1 VAVGKYAR
9 APLRGRSSARAAIN
23 YILGEE
29 LTLKTTHAFARDNPL
44 TVEQRGELRSV
55 KDEARMRPDLGAKE
69 PWRPVNGELT
79 GRPSMV
85 WSRGIVS
92 IATAAEEMEA
102 LYRTNPRVRDPVRH
116 CIIGISPEESGRLSD
131 EQLIAFANRVV
142 DDAGWTGHAAVF
154 AVHRDEPHAHV
165 HVILASVSSETL
177 RPYNRLH
184 DDWRLSKAM
193 RETELAFG
201 MEAGKGLYIIRDHG
215 LPTQRVAK
223 ASASDWALHRSKRAY
238 DRLHAQ
244 MHNPLEDSEGLES
257 PEDRRDRLVH
267 AIRTYLDGCDRRGE
281 TPLRADVHCLAANL
295 ATIIERAPDGQ
306 LAMRVLKRA
315 EKGTTIVAEGRNEF
329 GEPITQYARW
339 LSTSTVV
346 PMRSE
351 WIAPSA
357 VDAAGNGTQVEQLDH
372 VVALRRRAWLDDLG
386 DLDRAT
392 DEARQVIEEDPG
404 RISRDLIASGH
415 ATFFDEDID
424 RWVLDRVEDAAWL
437 QLSDAAI
444 RGNKTLK
451 GLSYDGE
458 QALYTT
464 HEQLELERDV
474 VASAMRL
481 AQQPDPQFNRAAL
494 EQAIAE
500 EQTALGLTFSRE
512 QVAAFELLEHRFGL
526 LHGNAGSAKSTLMA
540 VVRRYADLTNRDVS
554 GYATSQ
560 LAAESLG
567 NSSGIKSLNTA
578 RARVIEAAGGDAVVH
593 PGSIVVV
600 DEVSMIS
607 LDALQALQQR
617 CEERGA
623 TLLAIGDEAQLP
635 TIEAGNTMR
644 VLRAPAEEAG
654 AYHQVKLSYRQSEGS
669 EVEWM
674 RSAVPR
680 GAAAI
685 RRQDP
690 AAFGVYVQEFI
701 TRGHVL
707 FHDTRK
713 AEVEAKA
720 ADIIDASKRGVR
732 VLAPGFSHQDA
743 LYTNRAI
750 RSALGLEGN
759 GVRFRLER
767 GARELAIGD
776 RVQFTKNADK
786 TLGVLNGY
794 LGTVHSV
801 EPKNVRV
808 ELDGGTVVN
817 VDPARYPWLEYG
829 WAVTTH
835 KAQGRGDP
843 MVIATLGKSDDAR
856 SAHVALTRCQN
867 ALHIHTRLDKTQLL
881 ERLCSP
887 ASLEPKT
894 SALLYDEMVRRTG
907 GPDTPFAKAVRR
919 ALDDATD
926 PLRQMWVTEMR
937 ALQAEQ
943 NRAVR
948 DILARSAEATARTL
962 SLPERQRD
970 KEAARIRRGQHADV
984 DAAVTEYRQQPF
996 LAWTAEHRREVE
1008 REAERR
1014 ELRECYDRE
1023 AANRREEA
1031 QRRDVARGAP
1041 TPVQLERLATALRG
1055 CVSIESSAGE
1065 AYLRGRGLEA
1075 PFGDVLFAESWY
1087 KGVLRDDGRPSR
1099 GLGPAVVFPVRDA
1112 TGNVVAAQGRL
1123 LEALPARSEDEK
1135 ALRMLTV
1142 GAVAGGV
1149 FATAGAFAADTC
1161 AIVEAPIDAITL
1173 QQCGLEAIALCG
1185 AQNRPEWLRE
1195 ALIAK
1200 EVIIATDADLAG
1212 ERAAR
1217 EISKWLS
1224 DDSTLAR
1231 LRLPDGIKDAN
1242 ELLQRDRDALRASV
1256 EIARNEAIFTLQR
1269 AWRRAWRESFDIEP
1283 PCGLFAV
1290 REMDAIGQSM
1300 LDRALELEQS
1310 PIEAEVARRVEQ
1322 DPDIQSPRKGVGMRY

>member
-1 VAVGKYAR
+1 MAVGKYAR

-29 LTLKTTHAFARDNPL
+29 LTVKTTHAFARDNPL
-44 TVEQRGELRSV
+44 SGEQRGELRSV
-55 KDEARMRPDLGAKE
+55 KDEARMRPDLGANE
-69 PWRPVNGELT
+69 PWRPVNGQLT

-116 CIIGISPEESGRLSD
+116 CIIGISPDESGRLGD

-142 DDAGWTGHAAVF
+142 NDAGWGGHAAVF

-165 HVILASVSSETL
+165 HVALASVSSETL

-193 RETELAFG
+193 RETELEFA
-201 MEAGKGLYIIRDHG
+201 MEPGKGLYIIRDRG

-223 ASASDWALHRSKRAY
+223 ASASDWALHRSKKAY
-238 DRLHAQ
+238 DLLHAQ
-244 MHNPLEDSEGLES
+244 MHSPLEDSEGLES
-257 PEDRRDRLVH
+257 PEDRRDRLIH
-267 AIRTYLDGCDRRGE
+267 SIRTYLDTCDRRGE
-281 TPLRADVHCLAANL
+281 MPLRADAHCLAANL
-295 ATIIERAPDGQ
+295 AITIERTADGQ
-306 LAMRVLKRA
+306 LAMRVMKRA
-315 EKGTTIVAEGRNEF
+315 EKGTTVAEGRNEF
-329 GEPITQYARW
+329 GEPITHYARW
-339 LSTSTVV
+339 LPTSTVV

-357 VDAAGNGTQVEQLDH
+357 VDAGGNGTTVEQLNH
-372 VVALRRRAWLDDLG
+372 VVAQRRRAWLDDLG
-386 DLDRAT
+386 DLDRSA
-392 DEARQVIEEDPG
+392 DEARLVVEQDPG

-424 RWVLDRVEDAAWL
+424 RWVLDRVGDAAWL
-437 QLSDAAI
+437 ELSDAAI

-464 HEQLELERDV
+464 HEQLGLERDV
-474 VASAMRL
+474 VAGVMRL
-481 AQQPDPQFNRAAL
+481 AQQQDPQFDRAAL
-494 EQAIAE
+494 EQAIAD
-500 EQTALGLTFSRE
+500 EQAALGLMFSRE
-512 QVAAFELLEHRFGL
+512 QIAAFELLTHRFGL

-540 VVRRYADLTNRDVS
+540 VVRRYAELTNRDVC
-554 GYATSQ
+554 GFATSQ

-567 NSSGIKSLNTA
+567 NSSGINSLNTA
-578 RARVIEAAGGDAVVH
+578 RARVIEAAGGTEVVN
-593 PGSIVVV
+593 PGAIVVV
-600 DEVSMIS
+600 DEVSMVS
-607 LDALQALQQR
+607 LDALQALQRR

-644 VLRAPAEEAG
+644 VLRSPAEEAG
-654 AYHQVKLSYRQSEGS
+654 AYCQVKLSYRQREGS

-690 AAFGVYVQEFI
+690 AAFGVYVHEFV

-707 FHDTRK
+707 FHESRK

-750 RSALGLEGN
+750 RGALGLEGH
-759 GVRFRLER
+759 GLRFRLER
-767 GARELAIGD
+767 GVRELAAGD

-794 LGTVHSV
+794 LGTVRSV
-801 EPKNVRV
+801 DPKSVSV

-867 ALHIHTRLDKTQLL
+867 ALHVHTRLQKAELL

-894 SALLYDEMVRRTG
+894 SALLFDEMVRRTG

-926 PLRQMWVTEMR
+926 PLRQMWVAEMKV
-937 ALQAEQ
+937 LQAEQ
-943 NRAVR
+943 NREVR
-948 DILARSAEATARTL
+948 DILARTAEATARTS
-962 SLPERQRD
+962 SLPERQRE
-970 KEAARIRRGQHADV
+970 KEAARIRREQHVEV
-984 DAAVTEYRQQPF
+984 DAAVRTYRQQPF
-996 LAWTAEHRREVE
+996 LAWAAEHRREVE

-1014 ELRECYDRE
+1014 ELRERYDRE
-1023 AANRREEA
+1023 AALRREEA
-1031 QRRDVARGAP
+1031 LRREAAREAP
-1041 TPVQLERLATALRG
+1041 SPAQLERLATALRG
-1055 CVSIESSAGE
+1055 CESLGSSAGE
-1065 AYLRGRGLEA
+1065 AYLRGRGLEP
-1075 PFGDVLFAESWY
+1075 PFGDVRFAASWY
-1087 KGVLRDDGRPSR
+1087 KDVLRDDGRLSR

-1123 LEALPARSEDEK
+1123 LEARPARSEDEK
-1135 ALRMLTV
+1135 PLRMLTV

-1149 FATAGAFAADTC
+1149 FATPGAFAADTC

-1185 AQNRPEWLRE
+1185 AQNRPDWLRQ
-1195 ALIAK
+1195 ALISK

-1217 EISKWLS
+1217 EITKWLC

-1256 EIARNEAIFTLQR
+1256 AVARKETTFTLQR
-1269 AWRRAWRESFDIEP
+1269 AWRRAWRESFDTEP
-1283 PCGLFAV
+1283 PCGLFAA

-1300 LDRALELEQS
+1300 LDRALELEPS
-1310 PIEAEVARRVEQ
+1310 LTESEVARRVEQ
-1322 DPDIQSPRKGVGMRY
+1322 DPDIESPRKGIGMRY